1 MYLKTNGVY
10 SAFDNMKLLLNS
22 LMTKKQA
29 RHIEELET
37 FFGT

>member
-10 SAFDNMKLLLNS
+10 SAFDNIELLLNS
-22 LMTKKQA
+22 LMTIKQA

-37 FFGT
+37 LFGT